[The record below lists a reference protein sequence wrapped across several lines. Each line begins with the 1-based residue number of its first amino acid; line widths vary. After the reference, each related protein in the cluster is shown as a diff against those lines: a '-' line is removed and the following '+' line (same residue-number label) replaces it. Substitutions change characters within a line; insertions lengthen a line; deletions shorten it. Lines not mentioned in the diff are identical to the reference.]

1 MTRRSGSV
9 IVCVGNKKGSQIR
22 RGEAMLKMY
31 MQNRKT
37 EYRPYDLQGII
48 MLSATK
54 AEQLHDACLG
64 KTGSGGHLTSDVRR
78 YIAE

>member
-1 MTRRSGSV
+1 
-9 IVCVGNKKGSQIR
+9 
-22 RGEAMLKMY
+22 MLKMY

-48 MLSATK
+48 MLSAIK

-78 YIAE
+78 YISE